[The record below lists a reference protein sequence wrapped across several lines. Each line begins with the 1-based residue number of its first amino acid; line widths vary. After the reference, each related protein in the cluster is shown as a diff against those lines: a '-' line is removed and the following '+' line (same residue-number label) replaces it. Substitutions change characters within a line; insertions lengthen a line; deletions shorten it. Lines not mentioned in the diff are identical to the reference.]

1 MFYLYVYFVV
11 FTIDF
16 IEVGEGICVVRR
28 LLFVL
33 LLWGVVL
40 RFIDFMIRDISV
52 IYIGINR
59 DFLYVKWLFYNVIFV
74 LFWFVCFNL

>member
-11 FTIDF
+11 ITIDF
-16 IEVGEGICVVRR
+16 IEVREGICVVRR

-40 RFIDFMIRDISV
+40 RFIDFMIRDILV

-59 DFLYVKWLFYNVIFV
+59 DFLYVKWLF
-74 LFWFVCFNL
+74 